1 MVMPPLPG
9 AAGAPAA
16 APMVRATSAFQ
27 TGGFTDHA
35 ISQSREAVQPVCARG
50 SGGARSRGGAGPVDD
65 DGDCVEERESRR
77 QTLPNPELIE
87 EGVRGLVHQLREFLV
102 ALWLSPGRRSLALLI
117 IGTVFV
123 ICATAAAQV
132 GLNAWNRPFYEAIAA
147 RNLPA
152 FLDQL
157 LVFAAIAGG
166 LLVLNVAQAWLRE
179 MIKLRSREWLTRDL
193 FAEWLKPGASAQ
205 LDGAGEVGINPDQRI
220 HEDARRL
227 SDLSA
232 DLGIGLLQASLLLL
246 SFLGVLWSIS
256 SALDIWICGISLR
269 IPGYM
274 VWCALLYAASGSW
287 LTWRV
292 GRPLVGMNSRR
303 YQHESAFRFA
313 LFQANQQMHDIASL
327 HHEEGEKRKL
337 GLDLEKVLVMVREIV
352 DATARLTWIT
362 AGYGWISIVA
372 PIAIASPAYFS
383 GRLSFGELMVVVGG
397 FSQVNQSLRWF
408 VDNFALLAEW
418 RAALLRVIKFREVL
432 LMSESGYEDA
442 IRTIHLRD
450 FPDHLKSRNSAV
462 PKGKNA
468 LLNVIELDVARRGVR
483 SMLPVAREPDAT
495 S

>member
-1 MVMPPLPG
+1 MLMPLLPRDVEASTPMRRETG
-9 AAGAPAA
+9 AAVEF
-16 APMVRATSAFQ
+16 MDRTM
-27 TGGFTDHA
+27 
-35 ISQSREAVQPVCARG
+35 R
-50 SGGARSRGGAGPVDD
+50 RSRDTVRPACGG
-65 DGDCVEERESRR
+65 DGDRSRCANNPANDDKGCVEEPESRR
-77 QTLPNPELIE
+77 PTLPNPESIE
-87 EGVRGLVHQLREFLV
+87 GGVHDLVHQCHELLN

-147 RNLPA
+147 RNFSA
-152 FLDQL
+152 FLYQL

-193 FAEWLKPGASAQ
+193 FAEWLKPGASTRLA
-205 LDGAGEVGINPDQRI
+205 GAGETGINPDQRI

-227 SDLSA
+227 SELSA

-256 SALDIWICGISLR
+256 SALDIWICGIALT

-287 LTWRV
+287 LTWRI

-303 YQHESAFRFA
+303 YQRESDFRFA

-327 HHEEGEKRKL
+327 HDEEGEKRRL
-337 GLDLEKVLVMVREIV
+337 GLDFEKVLVVMREIV

-362 AGYGWISIVA
+362 AGYGWMA
-372 PIAIASPAYFS
+372 
-383 GRLSFGELMVVVGG
+383 LSHQPFLLVSTYPLAEVGFNKVNG
-397 FSQVNQSLRWF
+397 LANQS
-408 VDNFALLAEW
+408 
-418 RAALLRVIKFREVL
+418 
-432 LMSESGYEDA
+432 
-442 IRTIHLRD
+442 RT
-450 FPDHLKSRNSAV
+450 A
-462 PKGKNA
+462 
-468 LLNVIELDVARRGVR
+468 
-483 SMLPVAREPDAT
+483 
-495 S
+495 

>member
-1 MVMPPLPG
+1 M
-9 AAGAPAA
+9 A
-16 APMVRATSAFQ
+16 RATSAFQ
-27 TGGFTDHA
+27 TGGFIDHA
-35 ISQSREAVQPVCARG
+35 MSQSREAVQPVCARG

-65 DGDCVEERESRR
+65 DGDCVEERESRK

-87 EGVRGLVHQLREFLV
+87 EGVRGLVHQCRELLI

-132 GLNAWNRPFYEAIAA
+132 GLNAWNRPFYEAIAE
-147 RNLPA
+147 RKFFA
-152 FLDQL
+152 FLYQL

-193 FAEWLKPGASAQ
+193 FAEWLKPGASAR

-256 SALDIWICGISLR
+256 GALDIWICGISLR

-327 HHEEGEKRKL
+327 HHEEGEKRRL

-442 IRTIHLRD
+442 TRTIHLRD

-468 LLNVIELDVARRGVR
+468 LLNVIELDVARRGLR

>member
-1 MVMPPLPG
+1 VVMPPLPR

-27 TGGFTDHA
+27 TGGFIDHA
-35 ISQSREAVQPVCARG
+35 MSQSREAVQPVCARG

-65 DGDCVEERESRR
+65 DGDCVEERESRK

-87 EGVRGLVHQLREFLV
+87 EGVRGLVHQCRELLI

-132 GLNAWNRPFYEAIAA
+132 GLNAWNRPFYEAIAE
-147 RNLPA
+147 RKFFA
-152 FLDQL
+152 FLYQL

-193 FAEWLKPGASAQ
+193 FAEWLKPGASAR

-256 SALDIWICGISLR
+256 GALDIWICGISLR

-327 HHEEGEKRKL
+327 HHEEGEKRRL

-418 RAALLRVIKFREVL
+418 RAALSRVIKFREAL

-442 IRTIHLRD
+442 TRTIHLRD
-450 FPDHLKSRNSAV
+450 FPDHLKSRNGAV
-462 PKGKNA
+462 PKGRT
-468 LLNVIELDVARRGVR
+468 LC
-483 SMLPVAREPDAT
+483 ST
-495 S
+495 